1 MKKGVGGF
9 YLGDLSSY
17 TGDVYMRVLVSYS
30 DLSANQSVNEYTLQ
44 IGGIEFWV
52 CSILPLCME
61 TLIRIK
67 NKLIFL
73 YTSFSL
79 SLSKCPFWQ

>member
-1 MKKGVGGF
+1 MIMKMKKGVGGF

-44 IGGIEFWV
+44 IGGIEF
-52 CSILPLCME
+52 
-61 TLIRIK
+61 
-67 NKLIFL
+67 
-73 YTSFSL
+73 
-79 SLSKCPFWQ
+79 